1 MRYAMAACPFN
12 PASETIADFIFRNGS
27 QQQIR
32 GNPENIPCLDYISY
46 DFSVIYIPLETVE
59 PIALRSYSYYS
70 IPGLYTLLDSS
81 NMEASGIISTFNSPA
96 LSNKGRGTLIGFI
109 DTGIDYTNPL
119 FRYPDGST
127 RIASIWDQSLP
138 EDTDI
143 MPPGVPDYYRA
154 SGASYGTE
162 YTREDIDQALRSDD
176 PLSFVPSTDTN
187 GHGTF
192 LAGIAAG
199 GSLPEQD
206 FTGAAP
212 ECELLVV
219 KLKPAKQ
226 YLRDFYFIPSEA
238 PAFQENDIMMGI
250 KYLRTIAYRLGRP
263 LVILLGLGSN
273 LGSHEGTSP
282 LSIMLQDISRTLGTA
297 TIIAAG
303 NETGRGHHYLGN
315 IPSGQERDDVE
326 IRVGEEE
333 SRRGFSVELW
343 SSTADTVSVGFV
355 SPSGE
360 TISRIPI
367 IANNETSIPFLLE
380 STVITVNYQL
390 IEVGSGRQ
398 LIFMRFKTPTVGI
411 WTIRVY
417 NTQFLTGQFHMW
429 LPVVNFISDETV
441 FLRPNP
447 YTTITQPGNTNSP
460 ITVAAYNHLNNGIY
474 IHSSRGFTIIGYVK
488 PDLTAPGVD
497 ITGPAVGRRNGA
509 AVPMTTRSGT
519 SVAAAHVAGA
529 AANLLSWG
537 IVEGNDTI
545 MSEAA
550 IKAYLIRGAQRNPAL
565 SYPNREWGYGVMDL
579 YQTFLHL
586 RE

>member
-1 MRYAMAACPFN
+1 MATCPFN
-12 PASETIADFIFRNGS
+12 PASESIADFIYRYGS
-27 QQQIR
+27 QQQIV
-32 GNPENIPCLDYISY
+32 GNPQDIPCMDYINY
-46 DFSVIYIPLETVE
+46 DFSVIYTPLDTVE
-59 PIALRSYSYYS
+59 PISLRKYSYYS

-81 NMEASGIISTFNSPA
+81 NMEASGITSTFNSPA
-96 LSNKGRGTLIGFI
+96 LSNKGRGTLIGFV

-138 EDTDI
+138 EDPDVI
-143 MPPGVPDYYRA
+143 PQGVPDYYRM
-154 SGASYGTE
+154 SGANYGTE
-162 YTREDIDQALRSDD
+162 YTREEIDEALRSDN
-176 PLSFVPSTDTN
+176 PLAVVPSTDTD

-199 GSLPEQD
+199 GALPEQD

-226 YLRDFYFIPSEA
+226 YLRSFYLVPSDA

-250 KYLRTIAYRLGRP
+250 KYLRVMAYRLGRP

-282 LSIMLQDISRTLGTA
+282 LSVSLQDVSSTLGTA
-297 TIIAAG
+297 TVIAAG
-303 NETGRGHHYLGN
+303 NETGRAHHYIGT
-315 IPSGQERDDVE
+315 IPSGQEWDDVE

-333 SRRGFSVELW
+333 SRRGFVTELW
-343 SSTADTVSVGFV
+343 TSATATASVGFV

-360 TISRIPI
+360 TIGRIPI

-380 STVITVNYQL
+380 ATVITVNYQL
-390 IEVGSGRQ
+390 IEAGSGRQ
-398 LIFMRFKTPTVGI
+398 LIFIRFETPSVGI

-417 NTQFLTGQFHMW
+417 NTRLLTGQFHMW
-429 LPVVNFISDETV
+429 LPPVNFISDETV

-447 YTTITQPGNTNSP
+447 FTTITQPGNTLSP

-474 IHSSRGFTIIGYVK
+474 IHSSRGYTINGYIK
-488 PDLTAPGVD
+488 PDLAAPGVD
-497 ITGPAVGRRNGA
+497 ITGPAVGRRTGSGI
-509 AVPMTTRSGT
+509 PMTTRSGT

-537 IVEGNDTI
+537 IVEGNRI
-545 MSEAA
+545 VMSEAA
-550 IKAYLIRGAQRNPAL
+550 VKAYLIRGARRNPEI
-565 SYPNREWGYGVMDL
+565 SYPNREWGYGTLDL
-579 YQTFLHL
+579 YETFLQM
-586 RE
+586 RG

>member
-1 MRYAMAACPFN
+1 MAACPFN
-12 PASETIADFIFRNGS
+12 PASESIADFIYRYGS
-27 QQQIR
+27 LQQIV
-32 GNPENIPCLDYISY
+32 GNPEDIECMDFVSY
-46 DFSVIYIPLETVE
+46 DFAIIYTPLEMVE
-59 PIALRSYSYYS
+59 PISLRKYSYYA

-81 NMEASGIISTFNSPA
+81 SMEASGIISTFNSPA

-119 FRYPDGST
+119 FRYPDGAT
-127 RIASIWDQSLP
+127 RIVSIWDQSLP
-138 EDTDI
+138 EDTSVI
-143 MPPGVPDYYRA
+143 PPGVPNYYPN

-162 YTREDIDQALRSDD
+162 YTREQINEALRSDA
-176 PLSFVPSTDTN
+176 PLSVVPSTDTN

-212 ECELLVV
+212 ECELMVV
-219 KLKPAKQ
+219 KLKQAKE
-226 YLRDFYFIPSEA
+226 YLRDFYLIDREV

-250 KYLRTIAYRLGRP
+250 KYLRVMAYRMGRP
-263 LVILLGLGSN
+263 LVVLLGLGSN
-273 LGSHEGTSP
+273 QGSHEGTSP
-282 LSIMLQDISRTLGTA
+282 LSVSLQDISRSLGSA

-303 NETGRGHHYLGN
+303 NETGRGHHYMGT

-333 SRRGFSVELW
+333 SRRGFAVELW

-360 TISRIPI
+360 TIGRIPI
-367 IANNETSIPFLLE
+367 IARNETSIPFLLE

-390 IEVGSGRQ
+390 IEAGSGRQ
-398 LIFMRFKTPTVGI
+398 LIFMRFETPTTGI

-429 LPVVNFISDETV
+429 LPSENFISEETV

-447 YTTITQPGNTNSP
+447 FTTITQPGNTPSP
-460 ITVAAYNHLNNGIY
+460 ITVAAYNHLNNSLY
-474 IHSSRGFTIIGYVK
+474 IHSSRGYTITGVVK
-488 PDLTAPGVD
+488 PDLAAPGVD
-497 ITGPAVGRRNGA
+497 ISGPSVGRRNGTL
-509 AVPMTTRSGT
+509 VSMTTRTGA

-537 IVEGNDTI
+537 IVEGNNII

-550 IKAYLIRGAQRNPAL
+550 IKSYLIRGAQRSPTIT
-565 SYPNREWGYGVMDL
+565 YPNREWGYGVLDL

-586 RE
+586 REQSGT

>member
-1 MRYAMAACPFN
+1 
-12 PASETIADFIFRNGS
+12 
-27 QQQIR
+27 
-32 GNPENIPCLDYISY
+32 
-46 DFSVIYIPLETVE
+46 
-59 PIALRSYSYYS
+59 
-70 IPGLYTLLDSS
+70 
-81 NMEASGIISTFNSPA
+81 
-96 LSNKGRGTLIGFI
+96 
-109 DTGIDYTNPL
+109 
-119 FRYPDGST
+119 
-127 RIASIWDQSLP
+127 
-138 EDTDI
+138 
-143 MPPGVPDYYRA
+143 
-154 SGASYGTE
+154 
-162 YTREDIDQALRSDD
+162 
-176 PLSFVPSTDTN
+176 
-187 GHGTF
+187 
-192 LAGIAAG
+192 
-199 GSLPEQD
+199 
-206 FTGAAP
+206 
-212 ECELLVV
+212 
-219 KLKPAKQ
+219 
-226 YLRDFYFIPSEA
+226 
-238 PAFQENDIMMGI
+238 MMGI